1 MYTEC
6 PNRVQG
12 EFSMNNAMEIN
23 VTTRKPVTVTL
34 EQLGFEVKK
43 DNNGNPMV
51 YKFTNPQSSILG
63 AVYLQG
69 VANING
75 EKITTIDTLRIP
87 IVNAGNG
94 DFVGGI
100 RYQDKNDKWRD
111 HVRINKDFSKLILNI
126 WAVQTMGKDATVG
139 STEAGEVTN
148 EDPFI
153 NAPTVE

>member
-1 MYTEC
+1 MS
-6 PNRVQG
+6 NQ
-12 EFSMNNAMEIN
+12 MEIN

-43 DNNGNPMV
+43 DNNGSPMV
-51 YKFTNPQSSILG
+51 YKFTNPQSSIMG

-87 IVNAGNG
+87 IINAGNG

-111 HVRINKDFSKLILNI
+111 HVRINRDFSSLILNI
-126 WAVQTMGKDATVG
+126 WAAQTMGKAATTTTSTVASTEESGTTVG
-139 STEAGEVTN
+139 EVESS